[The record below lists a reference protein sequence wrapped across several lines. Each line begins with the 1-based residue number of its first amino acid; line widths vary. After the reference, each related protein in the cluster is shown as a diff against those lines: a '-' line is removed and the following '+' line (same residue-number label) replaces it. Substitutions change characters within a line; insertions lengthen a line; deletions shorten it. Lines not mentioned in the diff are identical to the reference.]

1 MAALHEPELPPGC
14 SGVGNKSERGHLLA
28 LPSEVDTR
36 PSTQARTLDRAAR
49 PVGRERGE
57 QVNNEHVLI
66 GGLVRDLY
74 QRVLSAEVATR
85 KSAMTSKMEIL
96 SRTHKERSREAE
108 VGVDLENGVR
118 PARVQAEQVRS
129 EVALEGVLPC
139 NAGRQHQLHQSG
151 PFVAPTESSW

>member
-1 MAALHEPELPPGC
+1 M
-14 SGVGNKSERGHLLA
+14 
-28 LPSEVDTR
+28 
-36 PSTQARTLDRAAR
+36 
-49 PVGRERGE
+49 GRERGE

-108 VGVDLENGVR
+108 VGVDLEDC
-118 PARVQAEQVRS
+118 ALTLRVETEQVWR
-129 EVALEGVLPC
+129 EVALECVLLKDFSYMS
-139 NAGRQHQLHQSG
+139 N
-151 PFVAPTESSW
+151 VA